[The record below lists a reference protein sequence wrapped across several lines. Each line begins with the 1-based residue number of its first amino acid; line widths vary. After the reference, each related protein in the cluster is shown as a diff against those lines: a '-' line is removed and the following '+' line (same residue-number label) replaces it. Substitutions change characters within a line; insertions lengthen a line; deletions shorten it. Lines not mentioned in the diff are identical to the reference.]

1 MIDAHVHCFPKELA
15 QRALHP
21 TWYTESSESDG
32 TIEGQIELVNREG
45 IRRAI
50 LLNVATRPDTMADFN
65 AFAVAN
71 NGKAGVIVSFGSV
84 HPYAENAEDEVAR
97 LYSCGIRGIKFQP
110 THQKFSVDDPRCREL
125 FSLIGK
131 LGMMTV
137 FHSGRSART
146 KEFPI
151 LPKQMAK
158 CIDCFQG
165 NPVVLSHMGG
175 MYLTREEIDQ
185 AASLPVITDTAYNA
199 HHMDQTT
206 FAYAFE
212 RFGVDRV
219 MFGTDMPWADLARE
233 KEYIE
238 RLHLSA
244 QELDRVYDRNAE
256 RYLTEC
262 GALKSD

>member
-1 MIDAHVHCFPKELA
+1 MIDAHVHCFPKILA

-21 TWYTESSESDG
+21 AWYTGSSGSDG
-32 TIEGQIELVNREG
+32 TIEGQIGLANREG
-45 IRRAI
+45 IRKVM
-50 LLNVATRPDTMADFN
+50 LLNVATRPDTMADVN

-71 NGKAGVIVSFGSV
+71 NGKAGVVISFGSV
-84 HPYAENAEDEVAR
+84 HPLAENAEDEVDR

-110 THQKFSVDDPRCREL
+110 IHQRFCVDDPRCREL

-146 KEFPI
+146 KEFSV
-151 LPKQMAK
+151 LPEQMAK
-158 CIDCFQG
+158 CIDCFRG

-175 MYLTREEIDQ
+175 MYLTREEIDE
-185 AASLPVITDTAYNA
+185 AASLPIITDTAYSA
-199 HHMDQTT
+199 HHLDQTT

-212 RFGVDRV
+212 KFGVDRV
-219 MFGTDMPWADLARE
+219 MFGTDMPWADLAKE

-244 QELDRVYDRNAE
+244 QELEKVYDWNAE
-256 RYLTEC
+256 RYLSAC
-262 GALKSD
+262 GA